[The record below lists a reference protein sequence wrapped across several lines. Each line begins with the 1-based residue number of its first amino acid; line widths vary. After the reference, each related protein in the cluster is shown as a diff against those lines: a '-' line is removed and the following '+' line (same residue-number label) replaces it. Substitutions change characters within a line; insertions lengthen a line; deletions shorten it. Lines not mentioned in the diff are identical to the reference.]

1 MSTAIALD
9 ECQPGLSA
17 KLAEAVKHQHLST
30 RTVQT
35 YQHWI
40 TQYLAYF
47 DLKSPKS
54 LSEKNVKEFLRYLV
68 KNLSLSRARLNQARE
83 ALFFLY
89 DKVLKKPLKR
99 GEVVPQE
106 TLALS

>member
-9 ECQPGLSA
+9 ECQPGLSL
-17 KLAEAVKHQHLST
+17 KLAEAVHDQHLST
-30 RTVQT
+30 RTIQT
-35 YQHWI
+35 YEHWI

-54 LSEKNVKEFLRYLV
+54 LSEKNVKEFLKHLT
-68 KNLSLSRARLNQARE
+68 KKMTLSRARLNQARE

-89 DKVLKKPLKR
+89 EKVLKKPLKR
-99 GEVVPQE
+99 KELE
-106 TLALS
+106 TC

>member
-9 ECQPGLSA
+9 EFQPGLSQ
-17 KLAEAVKHQHLST
+17 KLAEAVRNQHLST

-47 DLKSPKS
+47 DLKSPKF
-54 LSEKNVKEFLRYLV
+54 LSEKNVKEFLKHLT
-68 KNLSLSRARLNQARE
+68 KKMTLSRARLNQARE
-83 ALFFLY
+83 ALYFLHE
-89 DKVLKKPLKR
+89 KVFNKPLER
-99 GEVVPQE
+99 
-106 TLALS
+106 TLLEAC